1 MNNDNNTIHE
11 TVIRDIVDVMTD
23 ITNSERLPGVFTNKS
38 YKSIS
43 KASEKLTLVFPVFV
57 SNSINIENAV
67 MISKAIERKCVTMM
81 QMLFSAICITNAD
94 NAIDYIN
101 NFHGNLT
108 DDELD
113 IDEFI
118 DITDKLGTIEE
129 SFTYNTKLNSLMHD
143 LRENTNTVLPESIN
157 EDSLEN
163 YMVETNYYGEKEI
176 YPIREARG
184 DGIRR
189 LLDLEDQLDSIP
201 EPLDPRAARG
211 LSDTVKAHKDF
222 LDIEKNRVFT
232 TDIKKANE
240 LVPTMM
246 VINFYNSDTKH
257 ASTAV
262 IGIKAKL
269 YPMNYEDIIE
279 RIYTK
284 NKDNEGF
291 HNFIRATTREI
302 SFWKDFIFAIDKAK
316 IDAINSGKRGSKSKI
331 WKVLER
337 RALKGKM
344 KRFIG
349 LGNDAAAI
357 STLVVSKDDVELLKK
372 NYDLDVE
379 KPYIIKPIMDSYSL
393 MCFVI
398 VDEST
403 EVVKF
408 LFDSGDN
415 SFETLTFSHLER
427 EAADNS
433 YKKVINLMTK
443 MTR

>member
-23 ITNSERLPGVFTNKS
+23 ITNSENLPGVFTNKS
-38 YKSIS
+38 YKSIT
-43 KASEKLTLVFPVFV
+43 KASDKLTLVFPVFV
-57 SNSINIENAV
+57 SSSISIDTAV

-81 QMLFSAICITNAD
+81 QMLFSAICITDAD
-94 NAIDYIN
+94 NTIDYISK
-101 NFHGNLT
+101 FHGNISA
-108 DDELD
+108 DELNV
-113 IDEFI
+113 DEFI
-118 DITDKLGTIEE
+118 DIADKLGSIEE
-129 SFTYNTKLNSLMHD
+129 SFSYNNEVNNVLRDFKGNLN
-143 LRENTNTVLPESIN
+143 TTLPESIN
-157 EDSLEN
+157 EDSLGN
-163 YMVETNYYGEKEI
+163 YVVETTYNGEKNI

-184 DGIRR
+184 DGLRK
-189 LLDLEDQLDSIP
+189 LLDIEERINERP
-201 EPLDPRAARG
+201 PLDPRTARG
-211 LSDTVKAHKDF
+211 MSDIAKAGKDAN
-222 LDIEKNRVFT
+222 DIERNRVFT

-246 VINFYNSDTKH
+246 VINFYSADTQYTT
-257 ASTAV
+257 TAV

-269 YPMNYEDIIE
+269 YPVDSEDAIE

-302 SFWKDFIFAIDKAK
+302 SFWKDFVFALDKAK
-316 IDAINSGKRGSKSKI
+316 IDALNSGRRGSKSKI

-337 RALKGKM
+337 RALKGKI

-357 STLVVSKDDVELLKK
+357 STLVVSKDDVEALKK
-372 NYDLDVE
+372 EYDIDVE
-379 KPYIIKPIMDSYSL
+379 KPYVIKPIMDSYSL
-393 MCFVI
+393 MGFVI
-398 VDEST
+398 VDEAT

-408 LFDSGDN
+408 LFDSDDN

-427 EAADNS
+427 EASDNS